1 MLVRTVTEGNVFI
14 ALTENGGQRPRKNR
28 TLISE
33 LCSRQIAAAILA
45 AIAADKEEKM
55 FEQITKNVKK
65 IKEEIA
71 GGNPFGE
78 KVYLVAATK
87 TRTAEEI
94 NAAIAAGVDAVAE
107 NKAQEFRDKTDLL
120 SPCPQHFIGH
130 LQTNKVK
137 YLVGKIDLFHSC
149 DRDELA
155 QKIAEL
161 SLKRGVISDVLM
173 QVNIGS
179 EISKGG
185 YELSEAKESF
195 LRLLGVAGLRVRGV
209 MAMLPESSDEEFLGK
224 LADEMRA
231 LFEWCKTQS
240 ENIDYLS
247 MGMSGDYALCVS
259 RGSNMI
265 RVGSTIFGARDY
277 TL

>member
-1 MLVRTVTEGNVFI
+1 
-14 ALTENGGQRPRKNR
+14 
-28 TLISE
+28 
-33 LCSRQIAAAILA
+33 
-45 AIAADKEEKM
+45 M
-55 FEQITKNVKK
+55 FEEITERVRK
-65 IKEEIA
+65 IKEEISR
-71 GGNPFGE
+71 GNAFGE

-87 TRTAEEI
+87 TRAAEEI

-137 YLVGKIDLFHSC
+137 YLVGKVSLIHSC

-155 QKIAEL
+155 EKIAEL
-161 SLKRGVISDVLM
+161 STKRGVVTDVLM

-185 YELSEAKESF
+185 YELSEAKEAFS
-195 LRLLGVAGLRVRGV
+195 RLLGIAGLRVRGI
-209 MAMLPESSDEEFLGK
+209 MAMLPESDDEELLAS

-231 LFEWCKTQS
+231 LYEWCKTQS
-240 ENIDYLS
+240 AHIDYLS
-247 MGMSGDYALCVS
+247 MGMSGDYALCIAH
-259 RGSNMI
+259 GSNMI
-265 RVGSTIFGARDY
+265 RVGSTLFGARNY
-277 TL
+277 NL